1 MELMI
6 DFSEKYEGKTEE
18 ELGEILEEMKE
29 ETAGKYAYGEEIV
42 DLHDFSNDGTEE
54 RIRRKRE
61 TEILW
66 IEDRIM
72 FGGAIELEME

>member
-1 MELMI
+1 MELKI
-6 DFSEKYEGKTEE
+6 DFSKKYMDKTEE
-18 ELGEILEEMKE
+18 ELGEILEKMKE

-42 DLHDFSNDGTEE
+42 DLHDFSETGIEE
-54 RIRRKRE
+54 KIRNKRE
-61 TEILW
+61 IEILW